1 MGDYEDAR
9 LRLARAEMAC
19 WQPTD
24 AKATTARARWVLVGI
39 VAIVAIVAAVH
50 WWVR

>member
-19 WQPTD
+19 WQPQD
-24 AKATTARARWVLVGI
+24 APKTKTRARWVLVGI
-39 VAIVAIVAAVH
+39 VALVAIVALIH
-50 WWVR
+50 HL

>member
-19 WQPTD
+19 WQPQDTPK
-24 AKATTARARWVLVGI
+24 AKTRARWVFVGI
-39 VAIVAIVAAVH
+39 VAIVAIAALIH
-50 WWVR
+50 QL